1 MKKLTVLLLFL
12 TLLLS
17 PYVYAADDFDT
28 ASGFADLSIT
38 ANCYT
43 DVDGEG
49 VCDYVRVQTSYVAI
63 SDANDYLNF
72 VVPYL
77 GYSDTM
83 SNYEPD
89 RRSTLRFY
97 DDDLDVLASEVLW
110 DDGTTHFAGATYY
123 WIFDLETDVF
133 GVGAV
138 PTDLAFFNIELIY
151 QFGEPNTQS
160 RIPVEFRDY
169 LEDHFMYEIDDEIGG
184 TQSEFMKLSDVDAFF
199 MSEFDVYAIVPTQTL
214 GVVDLTYQV
223 YVEPPEPKRPGY
235 QFIGWRNSEGLIH
248 DLDDDIEAEGG
259 RVMFYAAWQP
269 IESVGTGVTYPE
281 GSIIT
286 DALTLIGFNN
296 TEGRLIIYVVTTLL
310 MIMILVL
317 MRLPMFLI
325 SIVVLVLTALFIL
338 IGWLPAYA
346 TILFGGTALVL
357 MFISMKA
364 GVQNE

>member
-38 ANCYT
+38 GHCYT

-63 SDANDYLNF
+63 SDANEYLNF
-72 VVPYL
+72 VIPYL

-97 DDDLDVLASEVLW
+97 DDDLDVLASKVLW
-110 DDGTTHFAGATYY
+110 EDGSHFAGATDY
-123 WIFDLETDVF
+123 WIFVLDPDVF
-133 GVGAV
+133 DPGAV
-138 PTDLAFFNIELIY
+138 PADLAFFNIELIY
-151 QFGEPNTQS
+151 QFGEPQTQS
-160 RIPVEFRDY
+160 RIPEGFRDY

-184 TQSEFMKLSDVDAFF
+184 MESKFMKLSDVDAFF
-199 MSEFDVYAIVPTQTL
+199 MSEFDVYAIVPTQTFGIL
-214 GVVDLTYQV
+214 DLTYQV
-223 YVEPPEPKRPGY
+223 YVEPPEPKRAGY
-235 QFIGWRNSEGLIH
+235 QFIGWRNTEGLIH

-269 IESVGTGVTYPE
+269 IESVGTDVIYPE
-281 GSIIT
+281 GSIIA

-296 TEGRLIIYVVTTLL
+296 TEGRLIVYVVTTLL

-317 MRLPMFLI
+317 MGLPMFLI
-325 SIVVLVLTALFIL
+325 SIVVLVLTAFFIL